1 MGEALLGNAELDEHL
16 LAACDERWRK
26 VAFVLSTALST
37 TGLDDK
43 DWGGRALTKRLLVL
57 GRKRQLDLAGNVYN
71 WRASEVRLRPDRSE

>member
-1 MGEALLGNAELDEHL
+1 MGNAELDEHL